1 MYKVLM
7 LEDDRFRLYE
17 YTEVLNENG
26 FLVTAT
32 ARVNEFLENISEE
45 YDGYIIDINIYSEE
59 SIPYTNIDT
68 MGGWKTG
75 YVIAKSIREKMP
87 FAYIAALTNSCFPEV
102 RKYFSE
108 NDSVGYYNKLCYP
121 PYEFAIALH
130 SQMSKYIEGI
140 TVFFDT
146 STRDSVRLKE
156 DLKDYRKYFEIQ
168 EFPDKHEILKRLD
181 EIIDLMGKEKSQNI
195 TNKIF
200 DFVQLVSGLLTIFSM
215 RETVMELVKI
225 LQKYVCSLFL

>member
-17 YTEVLNENG
+17 YAEVLNENG

-32 ARVNEFLENISEE
+32 SSVNEFVENISEE

-75 YVIAKSIREKMP
+75 YVIAKSIREKKP
-87 FAYIAALTNSCFPEV
+87 FAYIAALTNSCLPDV
-102 RKYFSE
+102 RKYFSK

-121 PYEFAIALH
+121 PYEFAIALY
-130 SQMSKYIEGI
+130 SQMSKYLDGT
-140 TVFFDT
+140 TVSFNT
-146 STRDSVRLKE
+146 STCDSFILKE
-156 DLKDYRKYFEIQ
+156 ALKDYRKYFEIH
-168 EFPDKHEILKRLD
+168 EFPDKHEIIKRLD
-181 EIIDLMGKEKSQNI
+181 EIIEMMGKEKSQDIN
-195 TNKIF
+195 NKIF
-200 DFVQLVSGLLTIFSM
+200 NFVQLVSSLLTIFSM
-215 RETVMELVKI
+215 RDTVMELVKI
-225 LQKYVCSLFL
+225 LHKYVCSLFL